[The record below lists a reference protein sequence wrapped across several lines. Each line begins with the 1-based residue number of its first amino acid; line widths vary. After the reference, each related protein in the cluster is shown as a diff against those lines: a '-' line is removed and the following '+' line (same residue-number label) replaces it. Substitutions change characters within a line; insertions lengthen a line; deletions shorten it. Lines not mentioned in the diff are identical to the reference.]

1 MSDRTFFSHILL
13 SKLSFFWTAFQ
24 SRQHFVYIKELLVQR
39 TKLKKKLSSP
49 FSHSLGFFR
58 EKLLLIT
65 LAMHEKLFKM
75 YDTRRRRRPMKS
87 SATLYTKITVVAKTF
102 LPSFRE
108 TPGWLSISDGFGH
121 LRPAHAQC
129 PRYMPT
135 HYITDLDNPLW
146 VVRVDWEIANSLII
160 NRELGSVSN
169 SCLSVYTVTQ

>member
-1 MSDRTFFSHILL
+1 MTQYSVRTWVTGLFFRTYFCQNCRSFEPPSKADSILYISKSCL
-13 SKLSFFWTAFQ
+13 SSEQ
-24 SRQHFVYIKELLVQR
+24 SW
-39 TKLKKKLSSP
+39 KKKLSSP

-121 LRPAHAQC
+121 LRSAHAQC
-129 PRYMPT
+129 PRYTYSHLKVNM
-135 HYITDLDNPLW
+135 HYINSTQSTQLW
-146 VVRVDWEIANSLII
+146 RLNME
-160 NRELGSVSN
+160 
-169 SCLSVYTVTQ
+169 